1 MNKEIQIFDDLI
13 DLKTRTVTYQFVK
26 NSLFKIGWED
36 SKTEEN
42 IRYSFLHSVYDDN
55 DCANLPVYDKI
66 INSEAGKLVHGLT
79 RKIAMVNLST
89 PADVN
94 FVHAHQEKIGILYYV
109 NLEWRDGWHGETLFY
124 DEAIKKINF
133 ASPYTPGRIIVFDPS
148 IPHTI
153 RPQSYLASHY
163 RFTFSMFFS

>member
-1 MNKEIQIFDDLI
+1 MKEIQIFDDLI
-13 DLKTRTVTYQFVK
+13 DLQTRLQTYEFVK
-26 NSLFKIGWED
+26 KSLFRIGWKD
-36 SKTEEN
+36 SESEEN
-42 IRYSFLHSVYDDN
+42 IRYTYLHSFYSDE
-55 DCANLPVYDKI
+55 DCNNLPVYDKI
-66 INSEAGKLVHGLT
+66 MNSEAGKLVNGLT
-79 RKIAMVNLST
+79 KTKAVVNLST

-94 FVHAHQEKIGILYYV
+94 FIHAHPEKIGILYYA

-124 DEAIKKINF
+124 DESLKKVDF
-133 ASPYTPGRIIVFDPS
+133 ATPYIPGRIIVFDAS